1 MPRPREVSQIQG
13 APVSAGAKDKPLL
26 LVLLLSAIVS
36 QSGCA
41 GPKQTSSGP
50 FDRYPHSPALDA
62 VIRSHA
68 ETASDPREELILLTT
83 WFLDGDPRVAM
94 TCRVRPDGHI
104 STFGYVY
111 DEGLRNP
118 RKSDLVPDQLATL
131 RESIAALP
139 ASQQPPLQ
147 NLLVLSYRTPT
158 GQWLTRTYD
167 RTAPPAP
174 VAELFTITAAPL
186 QPPTSGQ

>member
-1 MPRPREVSQIQG
+1 M
-13 APVSAGAKDKPLL
+13 DKPLL
-26 LVLLLSAIVS
+26 LLLLPAVVALVT
-36 QSGCA
+36 GCA
-41 GPKQTSSGP
+41 GSTRPSSGP
-50 FDRYPHSPALDA
+50 FDRYPRSPALDA
-62 VIRSHA
+62 VIQSHA
-68 ETASDPREELILLTT
+68 EAASDPREELLLLTT

-94 TCRVRPDGHI
+94 TCRVRPDGHV

-111 DEGLRNP
+111 DQGLRNP
-118 RKSDLVPDQLATL
+118 RKSDLVADQLAAL

-139 ASQQPPLQ
+139 ASHQPALS
-147 NLLVLSYRTPT
+147 NLLVVSFRSPT